1 MVDNAI
7 AALLKLGRFEVKQQA
22 QRKIKEPQIGQ
33 HLFGINRLPKITL
46 PGETVRAVNGM
57 ELLKRGP
64 QRRKSRGLLINQR
77 SRFLDGGAW
86 RRARVF
92 PHA

>member
-33 HLFGINRLPKITL
+33 HLFGINRLPKIYL
-46 PGETVRAVNGM
+46 PRAV
-57 ELLKRGP
+57 KRP
-64 QRRKSRGLLINQR
+64 C
-77 SRFLDGGAW
+77 
-86 RRARVF
+86 
-92 PHA
+92 